1 MQIDVQTVN
10 IEQKNSTF
18 THLKNRFGDKKIPS
32 RYQEASYDLQATENL
47 HYRPTWAPEQELY
60 DKNLSKIRMT
70 DWYDLKDPR
79 QFYYS
84 TYTLNRAKQQE
95 TMEANFKTVESLK
108 LIEGLP
114 DQVLK
119 IAQELLIPLRHV
131 NYAGNLNNTLVCGYG
146 YGTVFT
152 QPCVYHAMDNLG
164 IAQYLS
170 RLGLMLG
177 DVESLQAAKNDWMDH
192 DSWQPL
198 RRSLEDLMTVRD
210 PVEVFVK
217 QNFVLDGLLY
227 PLIYQRIV
235 DQTIVEMGGSGVS
248 ILTQFMSNWFV
259 ESRRWV
265 DSVVKTMAAE
275 SVENKAVLEEWV
287 ESSATHFTSVLLPV
301 AGFAVKGTQADQL
314 VSEVHDEL
322 IHRATKA
329 GLFK

>member
-10 IEQKNSTF
+10 IEAKNIAF
-18 THLKNRFGDKKIPS
+18 QHLERRFGKKPAS
-32 RYQEASYDLQATENL
+32 RYQEASYDLQAAENL

-60 DKNLSKIRMT
+60 DPNLSKVRMA

-95 TMEANFKTVESLK
+95 TVESNFKTVETLGLLDS
-108 LIEGLP
+108 LP
-114 DQVLK
+114 DNLREQ
-119 IAQELLIPLRHV
+119 ATYLLLPLRHLAWSA
-131 NYAGNLNNTLVCGYG
+131 NQNNTLVCGYG

-152 QPCVYHAMDNLG
+152 QPCIYHAMDNLG

-177 DVESLQAAKNDWMDH
+177 DTEALEGAKIDWMEADC
-192 DSWQPL
+192 WQPL
-198 RRSLEDLMTVRD
+198 RRLAEDLMVIRD

-227 PLIYQRIV
+227 PLVYLNIV
-235 DQTIVEMGGSGVS
+235 DKHMVEKGGSGIS
-248 ILTQFMSNWFV
+248 ILTQFMSTWYT
-259 ESRRWV
+259 ESLRWI
-265 DSVVKTMAAE
+265 DSVLKTMAAE
-275 SVENKAVLEEWV
+275 SSENKAALETWIT
-287 ESSATHFTSVLLPV
+287 ESQQVVADALLPV
-301 AGFAVKGTQADQL
+301 ASLALNDDTATSLLQE
-314 VSEVHDEL
+314 VSDGL
-322 IHRATKA
+322 TKRAEKA